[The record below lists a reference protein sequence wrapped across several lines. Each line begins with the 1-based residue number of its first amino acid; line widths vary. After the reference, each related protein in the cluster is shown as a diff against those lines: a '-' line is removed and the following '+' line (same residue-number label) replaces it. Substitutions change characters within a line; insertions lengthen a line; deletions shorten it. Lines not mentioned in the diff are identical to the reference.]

1 MRPGEIRC
9 GMSSWTPGTVDY
21 CRDGGL
27 LLPLQRRAEAKTT
40 YGGDHLLDGD
50 LGGVE
55 GHDRFL
61 RLEAYVRPIHDLQP
75 FQGLLDR
82 DGQAPHV
89 IPSTA
94 RTTVEVAAIPTF
106 TAITRP
112 SNKARTDAQRFIAFS
127 PCRDRCEGHRCSSD
141 ARAGRT

>member
-1 MRPGEIRC
+1 
-9 GMSSWTPGTVDY
+9 MSSWTLGTVDY

-61 RLEAYVRPIHDLQP
+61 RLEAYVRPIHAIQP

-82 DGQAPHV
+82 DGSG
-89 IPSTA
+89 PSRHSINGEDDGRGRRHPDVHGDHEA
-94 RTTVEVAAIPTF
+94 EQQGEDG
-106 TAITRP
+106 RP
-112 SNKARTDAQRFIAFS
+112 AF
-127 PCRDRCEGHRCSSD
+127 HRILPMS
-141 ARAGRT
+141 

>member
-1 MRPGEIRC
+1 MGPGEIRC

-50 LGGVE
+50 LGGIE

-61 RLEAYVRPIHDLQP
+61 RLETYVRPIHAIQP

-82 DGQAPHV
+82 DGSG
-89 IPSTA
+89 PS
-94 RTTVEVAAIPTF
+94 RHSINGEDDG
-106 TAITRP
+106 RG
-112 SNKARTDAQRFIAFS
+112 RRHTDI
-127 PCRDRCEGHRCSSD
+127 HSD
-141 ARAGRT
+141 QYAEQ